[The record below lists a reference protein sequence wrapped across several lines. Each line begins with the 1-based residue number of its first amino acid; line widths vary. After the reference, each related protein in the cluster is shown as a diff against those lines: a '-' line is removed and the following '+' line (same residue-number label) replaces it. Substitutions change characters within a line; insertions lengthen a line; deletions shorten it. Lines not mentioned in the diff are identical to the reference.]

1 MKLNEL
7 TNAKDLV
14 MSWLIKYPELR
25 DNDSRLIANIWL
37 KEIGKDK
44 FDKMSA
50 RDLLRMFADGDLPQ
64 VETIRRAR
72 QKIQE
77 HNPHLRGVS
86 YRHRQERAGEV
97 TKIIKNV

>member
-7 TNAKDLV
+7 ANAKDLV
-14 MSWLIKYPELR
+14 MSWLIKHPELR

-37 KEIGKDK
+37 KEIGRDK

-77 HNPHLRGVS
+77 HNPNLRGAS
-86 YRHRQERAGEV
+86 YRQRQERAGEV
-97 TKIIKNV
+97 TKSIKNV